1 MFEQFS
7 TTASGHMMFCN
18 DPVLDTVELIN
29 VHAWLTHTDPLGEHH
44 ERFNGLLKW
53 NSGSPYFHN
62 VEMDDPLRT
71 FIIFKSTDQGRGMAV
86 FFKLKWC

>member
-1 MFEQFS
+1 MFRL
-7 TTASGHMMFCN
+7 TTTTSEGQTMYCN
-18 DPVLDTVELIN
+18 DPVLDPVELIN
-29 VHAWLTHTDPLGEHH
+29 VHGWLTNTDPLGEHH

-53 NSGSPYFHN
+53 TNGEPHLHG

-71 FIIFKSTDQGRGMAV
+71 FVWFKNTKKGLAMSL